1 MREGFWFSSGNACC
15 QINFVGNKTK
25 MFRLKLHVSLLVFKL
40 KFILRGSIVVSI
52 SACHAEDPGS
62 IPGRGVPTPEGT
74 TMEDTGRPE
83 TFSKHLWSSG
93 YNISL
98 TRY

>member
-1 MREGFWFSSGNACC
+1 
-15 QINFVGNKTK
+15 
-25 MFRLKLHVSLLVFKL
+25 MFRLKLHDIILIFKL
-40 KFILRGSIVVSI
+40 NSILRGSKMVSI

-98 TRY
+98 TQY

>member
-25 MFRLKLHVSLLVFKL
+25 MFRLKLHVSILVFKL

-74 TMEDTGRPE
+74 SMEHTGRPE
-83 TFSKHLWSSG
+83 TFSKHLWCSG

>member
-25 MFRLKLHVSLLVFKL
+25 MFRLKLHVIRLVFKL

>member
-25 MFRLKLHVSLLVFKL
+25 MFRLKLHVSNLVFKL

>member
-1 MREGFWFSSGNACC
+1 
-15 QINFVGNKTK
+15 
-25 MFRLKLHVSLLVFKL
+25 MFRLKLHDIFLICKFN
-40 KFILRGSIVVSI
+40 FILRGSIVVSI

>member
-25 MFRLKLHVSLLVFKL
+25 MFRLKLHVSHLVFKL
-40 KFILRGSIVVSI
+40 KVILRGSIVVSI